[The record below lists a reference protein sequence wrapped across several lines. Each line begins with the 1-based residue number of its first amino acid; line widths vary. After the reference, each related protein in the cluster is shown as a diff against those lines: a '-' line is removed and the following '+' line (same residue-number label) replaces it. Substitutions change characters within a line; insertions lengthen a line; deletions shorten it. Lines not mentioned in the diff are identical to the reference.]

1 MAKKKSV
8 PKKSCHKKC
17 SRKDCKK
24 VCDESQEL
32 KTDEIMVRGKTG
44 YLLGMIKKFF
54 E

>member
-17 SRKDCKK
+17 SKKGCKK
-24 VCDESQEL
+24 ICDESQEL
-32 KTDEIMVRGKTG
+32 KNDKPTVRGKMG

-54 E
+54 G